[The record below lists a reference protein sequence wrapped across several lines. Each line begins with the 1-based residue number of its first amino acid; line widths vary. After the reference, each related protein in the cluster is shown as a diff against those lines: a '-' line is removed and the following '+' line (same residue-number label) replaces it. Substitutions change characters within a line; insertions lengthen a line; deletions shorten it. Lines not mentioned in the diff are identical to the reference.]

1 MAKIKQKAGPKP
13 KDPSLIKKNVAVY
26 REQREIDEHGGID
39 NLKEKINYFVENMH
53 PIKLSSGN
61 RIRRNVITMQVFTV
75 HLDDENYIT
84 GTYDGTDTLTKIP
97 INIFET
103 FFR

>member
-1 MAKIKQKAGPKP
+1 MAKIKQKTGAKR
-13 KDPSLIKKNVAVY
+13 KDPALIKKNVAVY

-53 PIKLSSGN
+53 PIKLSNGN
-61 RIRRNVITMQVFTV
+61 MIRRNVITMQTFTV
-75 HLDDENYIT
+75 HFDDENYIT